1 VSRFDRYLFTQYFLM
16 FGFFSLILLFIYW
29 INKAIALFDNL
40 ISDGQTF
47 LVFLE
52 FSILTIPPIIPI
64 VAPLAAFAAAI
75 FVTNRLKNDSELT
88 IMQATGFSPLR
99 LSRSI
104 FLFGLVVTIIL
115 LIISHYL
122 IPKSNNIL
130 LKRQN
135 EVASS
140 LNAKLLKVGSF
151 IHPQNGV
158 TFYIGGISTSGV
170 IEDVFVLDERNK
182 DREIIVTSKS
192 GYLITNNNNPI
203 LVLKDGIVQNYDLK
217 STNLSTIHFQ
227 DLSYDLTSWSVKE
240 RMSKSKLLLTY
251 SSFDLF
257 KDPELVSILT
267 DSSPISVLEELHSRI
282 LTPLL
287 ALIAALIGFSALM
300 IGDYSR
306 FGTSKQISVGIV
318 ILILIKLSESYGNE
332 LMLKSQ
338 GNWLA
343 LYLPVLIGILIF
355 SFMILLAS
363 NQKLLGRSSRESEN
377 T

>member
-1 VSRFDRYLFTQYFLM
+1 MSRFDRYLFTQYFLM

-306 FGTSKQISVGIV
+306 FGASKQISVGIV

-355 SFMILLAS
+355 SFMMLLAS
-363 NQKLLGRSSRESEN
+363 NQNLLGRSSRASEN

>member
-1 VSRFDRYLFTQYFLM
+1 MSRFDRYLFTQYFLM

-158 TFYIGGISTSGV
+158 TFYIGGISTSGI

-287 ALIAALIGFSALM
+287 ALIAALIGFSALI

-306 FGTSKQISVGIV
+306 FGASKQISVGIV

-363 NQKLLGRSSRESEN
+363 NQKLLGRSSRASEN

>member
-1 VSRFDRYLFTQYFLM
+1 MSRFDRYLFTQYFLM

-140 LNAKLLKVGSF
+140 LNAKLLKIGSF
-151 IHPQNGV
+151 IHPQHGV
-158 TFYIGGISTSGV
+158 TFYIGGISNSGV

-306 FGTSKQISVGIV
+306 FGASKQISVGIV

-355 SFMILLAS
+355 SFMMLLAS

>member
-1 VSRFDRYLFTQYFLM
+1 MSRFDRYLFTQYFLM

-240 RMSKSKLLLTY
+240 RMSKAKLLLTY

-257 KDPELVSILT
+257 KDPELISILS

-306 FGTSKQISVGIV
+306 FGASKQISVGIL

-355 SFMILLAS
+355 SFMMLLAS
-363 NQKLLGRSSRESEN
+363 NQKLLGRSSRASEN

>member
-1 VSRFDRYLFTQYFLM
+1 MSRFDRYLFTQYFLM

-115 LIISHYL
+115 MIISHYL
-122 IPKSNNIL
+122 IPKSNKIL

-192 GYLITNNNNPI
+192 GYLITNNNKPI

-267 DSSPISVLEELHSRI
+267 DSSPIRVLEELHSRI

-306 FGTSKQISVGIV
+306 FGASKQISVGIV

-355 SFMILLAS
+355 SFMMLLAS
-363 NQKLLGRSSRESEN
+363 NQKLLGRSSRASEN

>member
-1 VSRFDRYLFTQYFLM
+1 MSRFDRYLFTQYFLM
-16 FGFFSLILLFIYW
+16 FGFFSLILLLIYW

-64 VAPLAAFAAAI
+64 IAPLAAFAAAI

-115 LIISHYL
+115 MIISHYL

-306 FGTSKQISVGIV
+306 FGASKQISVGIV

-355 SFMILLAS
+355 SFMMLLAS
-363 NQKLLGRSSRESEN
+363 NQKLLGRSSRASEN

>member
-1 VSRFDRYLFTQYFLM
+1 MSRFDRYLFTQYFLM

-306 FGTSKQISVGIV
+306 FGASKQISVGIV
-318 ILILIKLSESYGNE
+318 ILIFIKFSESYGNE

-338 GNWLA
+338 GTWLA

-355 SFMILLAS
+355 SFMMLLAS
-363 NQKLLGRSSRESEN
+363 NQKLLGRSSRASEN

>member
-1 VSRFDRYLFTQYFLM
+1 MSRFDRYLFTQYFLM

-182 DREIIVTSKS
+182 DREIIITSKS

-203 LVLKDGIVQNYDLK
+203 LVLKNGIVQNYDLK
-217 STNLSTIHFQ
+217 SKNLSTIHFQ

-240 RMSKSKLLLTY
+240 RMSKAKLLLTY

-257 KDPELVSILT
+257 KDPELVSILS

-306 FGTSKQISVGIV
+306 FGASKQISVGIV

-355 SFMILLAS
+355 SFMMLLAS
-363 NQKLLGRSSRESEN
+363 NQKLLGRSSRASEN

>member
-1 VSRFDRYLFTQYFLM
+1 MSRFDRYLFTQYFLM

-257 KDPELVSILT
+257 KNPELVSILT

>member
-1 VSRFDRYLFTQYFLM
+1 MSRFDRYLFTQYFLM

-47 LVFLE
+47 FVFLE

-306 FGTSKQISVGIV
+306 FGASKQISVGIV

-355 SFMILLAS
+355 SFMMLLAS
-363 NQKLLGRSSRESEN
+363 NQKLLGRSSQASEN

>member
-47 LVFLE
+47 LVFFE

-306 FGTSKQISVGIV
+306 FGASKQISVGIV

-355 SFMILLAS
+355 SFMMLLAS
-363 NQKLLGRSSRESEN
+363 NQKLLGRSSRASEN

>member
-1 VSRFDRYLFTQYFLM
+1 MSRFDRYLFTQYFLM

-306 FGTSKQISVGIV
+306 FGASKQISVGIV

-355 SFMILLAS
+355 SFMMLQAS
-363 NQKLLGRSSRESEN
+363 NQNLLGRSSRASEN

>member
-1 VSRFDRYLFTQYFLM
+1 MSRFDRYLFTQYFLM

-287 ALIAALIGFSALM
+287 ALIAALIGFSAHI

-306 FGTSKQISVGIV
+306 FGASKQISVGIV

-355 SFMILLAS
+355 SFMMLLAS
-363 NQKLLGRSSRESEN
+363 NQKLLGRSSRASEN

>member
-1 VSRFDRYLFTQYFLM
+1 MSRFDRYLFTQYFLM

-47 LVFLE
+47 LVFFE

-363 NQKLLGRSSRESEN
+363 NQKLLGRSSRASEN

>member
-1 VSRFDRYLFTQYFLM
+1 MSRFDRYLFTQYFLM

-115 LIISHYL
+115 MIISHYL

-306 FGTSKQISVGIV
+306 FGASKQISVGIV

-343 LYLPVLIGILIF
+343 LYLPVLFGILIF
-355 SFMILLAS
+355 SFMMLLAS
-363 NQKLLGRSSRESEN
+363 NQKLLGRRSRASEN

>member
-1 VSRFDRYLFTQYFLM
+1 MSRFDRYLFTQYFLM

-47 LVFLE
+47 FVFLE

-267 DSSPISVLEELHSRI
+267 DSSLTRVLEELHSRI

-306 FGTSKQISVGIV
+306 FGASKQISVGIV

-355 SFMILLAS
+355 SFMMLLAS
-363 NQKLLGRSSRESEN
+363 NQKLLGRSSRASEN

>member
-1 VSRFDRYLFTQYFLM
+1 MSRFDRYLFTQYFLM

-115 LIISHYL
+115 MIISHYL

-267 DSSPISVLEELHSRI
+267 DSSPIRVLEELHSRI

-306 FGTSKQISVGIV
+306 FGASKQISVGIV

-355 SFMILLAS
+355 SFMMLLAS
-363 NQKLLGRSSRESEN
+363 NQKLLGRSSRASEN

>member
-1 VSRFDRYLFTQYFLM
+1 MSRFDRYLFTQYFLM

-287 ALIAALIGFSALM
+287 ALIAALIGFSTLI

-306 FGTSKQISVGIV
+306 FGASKQISVGIV

-355 SFMILLAS
+355 SFMMLLAS
-363 NQKLLGRSSRESEN
+363 NQKLLGRSSRASEN

>member
-1 VSRFDRYLFTQYFLM
+1 MSRFDRYLFTQYFLM

-47 LVFLE
+47 FVFLE
-52 FSILTIPPIIPI
+52 FSILTIPPIISI

-115 LIISHYL
+115 LIVSHYL

-158 TFYIGGISTSGV
+158 TFYIGGISTSGI

-306 FGTSKQISVGIV
+306 FGASKQISVGIV

-338 GNWLA
+338 GNWLV

-355 SFMILLAS
+355 SFMMLLAS
-363 NQKLLGRSSRESEN
+363 NQKLLGRSSRASEN

>member
-1 VSRFDRYLFTQYFLM
+1 MSRFDRYLFTQYFLM
-16 FGFFSLILLFIYW
+16 FGFFSLILLLIYW

-52 FSILTIPPIIPI
+52 FSILTLPPIIPI

-88 IMQATGFSPLR
+88 IIQATGFSPLR
-99 LSRSI
+99 LSRAI

-306 FGTSKQISVGIV
+306 FGASKQISVGIV

-355 SFMILLAS
+355 SFMMLLAS
-363 NQKLLGRSSRESEN
+363 NQKLLGRSSRASEN

>member
-1 VSRFDRYLFTQYFLM
+1 M

-104 FLFGLVVTIIL
+104 FLFGLAVTIIL

-227 DLSYDLTSWSVKE
+227 DLSYDLTSWSVQE
-240 RMSKSKLLLTY
+240 RMPKSKLLLTY

-267 DSSPISVLEELHSRI
+267 DSSPTRVLEELHSRI

-306 FGTSKQISVGIV
+306 FGASKQISVGIV

-338 GNWLA
+338 GNWMA

-355 SFMILLAS
+355 SFMMLLAS
-363 NQKLLGRSSRESEN
+363 NQKLLGRSSRASEN

>member
-1 VSRFDRYLFTQYFLM
+1 MSRFDRYLFTQYFLM

-64 VAPLAAFAAAI
+64 IAPLAAFAAAI

-287 ALIAALIGFSALM
+287 ALIAALIGFSARM

-306 FGTSKQISVGIV
+306 FGASKQISVGIV

-363 NQKLLGRSSRESEN
+363 NQKLLGRSSRASEN

>member
-47 LVFLE
+47 LVFFE

-158 TFYIGGISTSGV
+158 TFYIGGISNSGV

-257 KDPELVSILT
+257 KDPKLVSILT

>member
-1 VSRFDRYLFTQYFLM
+1 MSRFDRYLFTQYFLM

-306 FGTSKQISVGIV
+306 FGASKQISVGIL

-355 SFMILLAS
+355 SFMMLLAS
-363 NQKLLGRSSRESEN
+363 NQKLLGRSSRASEN

>member
-1 VSRFDRYLFTQYFLM
+1 MSRFDRYLFTQYFLM

-122 IPKSNNIL
+122 IPKSNNML

-306 FGTSKQISVGIV
+306 FGASKQISVGIV
-318 ILILIKLSESYGNE
+318 ILILVKLSESYGNE

-338 GNWLA
+338 GNWPA

-355 SFMILLAS
+355 SFMMLQAS
-363 NQKLLGRSSRESEN
+363 NQNLLGRSSRASEN

>member
-1 VSRFDRYLFTQYFLM
+1 MSRFDRYLFTQYFLM

-64 VAPLAAFAAAI
+64 IAPLAAFAAAI

-306 FGTSKQISVGIV
+306 FGASKQISVGIV

-355 SFMILLAS
+355 SFMMLLAS
-363 NQKLLGRSSRESEN
+363 NQKLLGRSSRASEN

>member
-1 VSRFDRYLFTQYFLM
+1 MSRFDRYLFTQYFLM

-306 FGTSKQISVGIV
+306 FGASKQISVGIV

-355 SFMILLAS
+355 SFIMLLAS
-363 NQKLLGRSSRESEN
+363 NQKLLGRSSRASEN

>member
-1 VSRFDRYLFTQYFLM
+1 MSRFDRYLFTQYFLM

-240 RMSKSKLLLTY
+240 RMPKSKLLLTY

-306 FGTSKQISVGIV
+306 FGASKQISVGIV

-355 SFMILLAS
+355 SFMMLQAS
-363 NQKLLGRSSRESEN
+363 NQNLLGRSSRASEN

>member
-1 VSRFDRYLFTQYFLM
+1 MSRFDRYLFTQYFLM

-306 FGTSKQISVGIV
+306 FGASKQISVGIV

-343 LYLPVLIGILIF
+343 LYLPLLIGILIF
-355 SFMILLAS
+355 SFMMLLAS
-363 NQKLLGRSSRESEN
+363 NQKLLGRSSRASEN

>member
-1 VSRFDRYLFTQYFLM
+1 MSRFDRYLFTQYFLM

-104 FLFGLVVTIIL
+104 FLFGLVVTIFL
-115 LIISHYL
+115 LIVSHYL

-130 LKRQN
+130 LTRQN

>member
-1 VSRFDRYLFTQYFLM
+1 MSRFDRYLFTQYFLM

-182 DREIIVTSKS
+182 DREIIITSKS

-306 FGTSKQISVGIV
+306 FGASKQISVGIV

-355 SFMILLAS
+355 SFMMLQAS
-363 NQKLLGRSSRESEN
+363 NQNLLGRSSRASEN

>member
-1 VSRFDRYLFTQYFLM
+1 MSRFDRYLFTQYFLM

-192 GYLITNNNNPI
+192 GYLITNKNNPI

-306 FGTSKQISVGIV
+306 FGASKQISVGIL
-318 ILILIKLSESYGNE
+318 ILIFIKLSESYGNE

-355 SFMILLAS
+355 SFMMLLAS
-363 NQKLLGRSSRESEN
+363 NQKLLGRSSRASEN

>member
-1 VSRFDRYLFTQYFLM
+1 MSRFDRYLFTQYFLM

-227 DLSYDLTSWSVKE
+227 DLSYDLTSWSVQE
-240 RMSKSKLLLTY
+240 RMPKSKLLLTY

-306 FGTSKQISVGIV
+306 FGASKQISVGIV

-355 SFMILLAS
+355 SFMMLLAS
-363 NQKLLGRSSRESEN
+363 NQKLLGRSSRASEN

>member
-1 VSRFDRYLFTQYFLM
+1 MSRFDRYLFTQYFLM

-47 LVFLE
+47 FVFLE

-99 LSRSI
+99 LSRSV

-122 IPKSNNIL
+122 IPKSNNVL

-227 DLSYDLTSWSVKE
+227 DLSYDLTSWSVQE
-240 RMSKSKLLLTY
+240 RMPKSKLLLTY

-267 DSSPISVLEELHSRI
+267 DSSPTRVLEELHSRI

-306 FGTSKQISVGIV
+306 FGASKQISVGIV

-355 SFMILLAS
+355 SFMMLLAS
-363 NQKLLGRSSRESEN
+363 NQKLLGRSSKASEN

>member
-1 VSRFDRYLFTQYFLM
+1 MSRFDRYLFTQYFLM

-115 LIISHYL
+115 MIISHYL

-240 RMSKSKLLLTY
+240 RMPKSKLLLTY

-306 FGTSKQISVGIV
+306 FGASKQISVGIV

-355 SFMILLAS
+355 SFIMLLAS
-363 NQKLLGRSSRESEN
+363 NQKLLGRSSRASEN

>member
-1 VSRFDRYLFTQYFLM
+1 MSRFDRYLFTQYFLM

>member
-1 VSRFDRYLFTQYFLM
+1 MSRFDRYLFTQYFLM

-203 LVLKDGIVQNYDLK
+203 LVLMDGIVQNYDLK
-217 STNLSTIHFQ
+217 SKNLSTIHFQ

-306 FGTSKQISVGIV
+306 FGASKQISLGIV

-343 LYLPVLIGILIF
+343 LYLPVLIGIMIF
-355 SFMILLAS
+355 SFMMLLAS
-363 NQKLLGRSSRESEN
+363 NQKLLGRSSRASEN